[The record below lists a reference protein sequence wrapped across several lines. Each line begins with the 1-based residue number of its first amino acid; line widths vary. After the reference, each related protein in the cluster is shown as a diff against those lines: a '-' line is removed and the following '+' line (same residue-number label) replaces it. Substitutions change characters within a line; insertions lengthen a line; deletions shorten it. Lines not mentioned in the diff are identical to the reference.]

1 MFLILFPQ
9 DTTGTVT
16 YNCTGAMP
24 TPTSITIQLNQ
35 GNASSYNPRQ
45 LRSGPDSLNYNLYLD
60 AAGQFIWG
68 DTTGGTSAYT
78 STVLNGNVTI
88 YGRIPA
94 RQNVKVGTYTDT
106 IVVTINF

>member
-1 MFLILFPQ
+1 
-9 DTTGTVT
+9 
-16 YNCTGAMP
+16 MP